1 MKTNEQNFRIEEMEE
16 RAVDKSNVAKTAA
29 VAGVMGVAGAGLA
42 VAASQVILDNGEE
55 ADPNS
60 ITMGDLTE
68 GATEGAEETN
78 IIVETPKS
86 EDPIQE
92 KPAPPQVP
100 EPKAPSMTVEEQV
113 NLYDSED
120 NLIYSETSG
129 HYEGK
134 QYVFIDSDGDRIIDR
149 MGYDEN
155 GNQIIEEHEMRDLAP
170 SEQFMT
176 KDLGQADYVTDLKKY
191 DLPPYDNN
199 DEPKDPADIASPGE
213 EPLPNPEEKESEPE
227 PNPNPNPE
235 PEPEPDPYDFVDD
248 NPDFRND
255 EDVSDFI

>member
-1 MKTNEQNFRIEEMEE
+1 MKTNEQTLRIEEMEDC
-16 RAVDKSNVAKTAA
+16 AVDKSNVAKTAA

-55 ADPNS
+55 AAPNP

-86 EDPIQE
+86 GDSNQD
-92 KPAPPQVP
+92 KAVPPQVP
-100 EPKAPSMTVEEQV
+100 EPREPSMTVEEQV
-113 NLYDSED
+113 NLYDSDD
-120 NLIYSETSG
+120 NLLYSQTSG
-129 HYEGK
+129 HFEGK
-134 QYVFIDSDGDRIIDR
+134 KYVFIDSDGDRIIDR
-149 MGYDEN
+149 MGYDED
-155 GNQIIEEHEMRDLAP
+155 GNQIIDEDEMRDLAP

-176 KDLGQADYVTDLKKY
+176 QDLGKADYVTNLKKY
-191 DLPPYDNN
+191 DLPPYD
-199 DEPKDPADIASPGE
+199 DEDKPQDPADIVSPRE
-213 EPLPNPEEKESEPE
+213 EPLPMPDEKDPE
-227 PNPNPNPE
+227 PNPEPN

-248 NPDFRND
+248 NQDFRND